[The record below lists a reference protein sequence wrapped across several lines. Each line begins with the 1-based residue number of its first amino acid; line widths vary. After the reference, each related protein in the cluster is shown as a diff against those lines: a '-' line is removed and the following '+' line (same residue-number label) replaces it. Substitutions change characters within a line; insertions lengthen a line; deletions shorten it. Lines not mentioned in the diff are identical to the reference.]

1 MPAKP
6 EKIYC
11 YVDETGQDTL
21 GQWFLVAVVIVTDD
35 KTKIEEQLLSIE
47 HESKKGTTKWHKAK
61 HVQREKYI
69 EGIGKIKDLRGGF
82 YYSTYKNTILFA
94 DLLAL
99 TTAKAI
105 LDKASSNYSAS
116 IVIDGLD
123 RNMEKWFAVSL
134 RKLKIKTSK
143 VKGARDESSAFI
155 RLADSMAGLLRDA
168 SEKKSWAKEKIN
180 HFEKKGFVSEI

>member
-1 MPAKP
+1 MPNKT

-21 GQWFLVAVVIVTDD
+21 GKMFLVAVVLIA
-35 KTKIEEQLLSIE
+35 KEKAKIEEQLLLIE

-61 HVQREKYI
+61 HTQREKYI
-69 EGIGKIKDLRGGF
+69 KSIGKIKELRGGF
-82 YYSTYKNTILFA
+82 YYSIYKNTTLFA

-105 LDKASSNYSAS
+105 LDKAPNNYSAS
-116 IVIDGLD
+116 IIIDGLN
-123 RNMEKWFAVSL
+123 RNLEKGFAVSL

-143 VKGARDESSAFI
+143 IKGARDESSVFI
-155 RLADSMAGLLRDA
+155 RLADSMAGLLRDG
-168 SEKKSWAKEKIN
+168 SENRSWAKEIVSR
-180 HFEKKGFVSEI
+180 FEKRGFVHEI

>member
-1 MPAKP
+1 MLDKT

-21 GQWFLVAVVIVTDD
+21 GKMFLVAVVLIA
-35 KTKIEEQLLSIE
+35 KEKAKIEKQLLFIE

-61 HVQREKYI
+61 HIQREKYI
-69 EGIGKIKDLRGGF
+69 KSIGEIKELRGGF
-82 YYSTYKNTILFA
+82 YYSIYKNTTLFA

-105 LDKASSNYSAS
+105 LDKAPNNYSAS
-116 IVIDGLD
+116 IIVDGLN
-123 RNMEKWFAVSL
+123 RNLEKSFAVSL
-134 RKLKIKTSK
+134 RKLKIKTNK

-155 RLADSMAGLLRDA
+155 RLADSMAGLLRDD
-168 SEKKSWAKEKIN
+168 SENRSWAKEIVSR
-180 HFEKKGFVSEI
+180 FEKRGFVHEI